1 MFKADVEHNVSFGL
15 RMRGKGDTRR
25 VQEVLA
31 AVGLSGYDR
40 RDANTLS
47 GGEMQRIALA
57 RALILE
63 PELLLL
69 DEPTANLDPK
79 SVKAIDRLLQG
90 LAGHRTTVILA
101 THNMQEALMLADRVA
116 VLEEGRLTSLG
127 RPDEVFGSQKVMG
140 EIGRAISAPW

>member
-1 MFKADVEHNVSFGL
+1 
-15 RMRGKGDTRR
+15 MRRGMPTPS
-25 VQEVLA
+25 QE
-31 AVGLSGYDR
+31 GRCRGSPWP
-40 RDANTLS
+40 
-47 GGEMQRIALA
+47 

-79 SVKAIDRLLQG
+79 SVEAIDRLLQG
-90 LAGHRTTVILA
+90 LAGQKTTVVLA

-116 VLEEGRLTSLG
+116 VLEEGRLTSVG
-127 RPDEVFGSQKVMG
+127 RTDEVFGSQKVMG